1 MAEDTSPESL
11 RKFLESDDPALVR
24 KGISM
29 AKNTDLSENWKGH
42 ENIIALLIIDAKDES
57 EWFTLYN
64 KIEHIV
70 GYGNYVDLF
79 WDALNCLPEAFES
92 LGKKEDSYELADNK
106 KLEVLSWLVNM
117 HHDSV
122 GYHTQ
127 QQAMQN
133 LTSWAADEHSQEI
146 LKEIAEV
153 LILYAS
159 RGDKDV
165 EAIEMIANDGLKDML
180 IFCEDD
186 VQILVAQ
193 HLRNWGISEEELEEL
208 GYEE

>member
-1 MAEDTSPESL
+1 MTEDTSPDNL
-11 RKFLESDDPALVR
+11 RKILESDDPAMVR
-24 KGISM
+24 KGLSM
-29 AKNTDLSENWKGH
+29 VKNTDLSENLKGH

-70 GYGNYVDLF
+70 GYGNYVGLF
-79 WDALNCLPEAFES
+79 WDALNCLPVAFES

-106 KLEVLSWLVNM
+106 KLKILSWLVSM

-133 LTSWAADEHSQEI
+133 LTSWAADEHSQQI

-165 EAIEMIANDGLKDML
+165 ESIEMLANDGLKDML
-180 IFCEDD
+180 IFCDDD

>member
-1 MAEDTSPESL
+1 MVEDTSPENL
-11 RKFLESDDPALVR
+11 RKFLESDDPAMVR
-24 KGISM
+24 KGLSM
-29 AKNTDLSENWKGH
+29 AKNIDLSENLEGY
-42 ENIIALLIIDAKDES
+42 ENIIALLIVDAKDES

-64 KIEHIV
+64 KIEHII

-106 KLEVLSWLVNM
+106 KLEILSWLVSM
-117 HHDSV
+117 HHDSI

-146 LKEIAEV
+146 LKKIAEV

-165 EAIEMIANDGLKDML
+165 ESIEMLANDGLKDML
-180 IFCEDD
+180 IFCEDE
-186 VQILVAQ
+186 VQMLVAQ
-193 HLRNWGISEEELEEL
+193 HLRKLGISEEELEEL